1 MPQDKKQVLPRH
13 VAIIMDGNGR
23 WAKQHSIEIALGHR
37 RGVETLREIVRYSSD
52 AGIEVLSL
60 YAFSTENWKRS
71 RAEVSA
77 LMALVLDF
85 FKSEIDELHEKGV
98 RIRILGDVSALPPAQ
113 RDAVDNAERIT
124 RENRGL
130 QLNIALNYGS
140 RDEILRAARSLAQMV
155 KSGEIEPEQIDAD
168 IFESKLYTAGQP
180 DVDLLIRT
188 SGELRLSNFLL
199 YQNAYAEMSFPDVLW
214 PDFTAAQ
221 YESALVAFGSRDRR
235 YGGRKT

>member
-1 MPQDKKQVLPRH
+1 MPQDKKALPRH

-23 WAKQHSIEIALGHR
+23 WARKHRLEIALGHR

-71 RAEVSA
+71 QAEVAA
-77 LMALVLDF
+77 LMGLVLDF
-85 FKSEIDELHEKGV
+85 FKSEIDELNEKDV
-98 RIRILGDVSALPPAQ
+98 RIRILGDVHSLPGAQ
-113 RDAVDNAERIT
+113 RQAVRNAERIT
-124 RENRGL
+124 YNNRGL

-140 RDEILRAARSLAQMV
+140 RDEIIRAAKALAQMV
-155 KSGEIEPEQIDAD
+155 KAGELDPDQIDTQM
-168 IFESKLYTAGQP
+168 FESKLYTAGQP

-214 PDFTAAQ
+214 PDFSIGHYQ
-221 YESALVAFGSRDRR
+221 SALASFGSRDRR
-235 YGGRKT
+235 YGGRST

>member
-1 MPQDKKQVLPRH
+1 MQDKKTLPRH

-23 WAKQHSIEIALGHR
+23 WAKKHRLEIAMGHR
-37 RGVETLREIVRYSSD
+37 RGVETLRDIVRYSSD
-52 AGIEVLSL
+52 HGIEVLSL

-71 RAEVSA
+71 QAEVAA

-85 FKSEIDELHEKGV
+85 FKSEIDELHHKGV
-98 RIRILGDVSALPPAQ
+98 CIRILGEVDALPPAQ
-113 RDAVDNAERIT
+113 SEAVRKAERIT
-124 RENRGL
+124 QDNRGL

-140 RDEILRAARSLAQMV
+140 RNEIVRAACILADMV
-155 KSGEIEPEQIDAD
+155 KAGELEPKAIDAEM
-168 IFESKLYTAGQP
+168 FESKLYTCGQP

-214 PDFTAAQ
+214 PDFTVKHYQ
-221 YESALVAFGSRDRR
+221 QVLESFGSRDRR
-235 YGGRKT
+235 YGGRNT

>member
-1 MPQDKKQVLPRH
+1 MPQDKKRDLPRH

-23 WAKQHSIEIALGHR
+23 WAKKHSIEIALGHR

-98 RIRILGDVSALPPAQ
+98 RIRILGDVAALPTAQ
-113 RDAVDNAERIT
+113 QEAVQNAESIT

-140 RDEILRAARSLAQMV
+140 RAEIVRAARVLAQMV
-155 KSGEIEPEQIDAD
+155 KSGEIEPEQIDAEM
-168 IFESKLYTAGQP
+168 FESKLYTAGQP

-188 SGELRLSNFLL
+188 SGELRLSNYLL

-214 PDFTAAQ
+214 PDFTVTQ
-221 YESALVAFGSRDRR
+221 YKSVLASFGSRDRR
-235 YGGRKT
+235 YGGRTT

>member
-1 MPQDKKQVLPRH
+1 MPQDKRQELPRH

-37 RGVETLREIVRYSSD
+37 RGVETLREIVRCSSD
-52 AGIEVLSL
+52 TGIEVLSL

-71 RAEVSA
+71 RVEVSA

-98 RIRILGDVSALPPAQ
+98 RIRILGDVAALPPAQ
-113 RDAVDNAERIT
+113 RDAVRNAERIT

-140 RDEILRAARSLAQMV
+140 RDEIIRASIALAQMV
-155 KSGEIEPEQIDAD
+155 KSGEIDPEQIDAGL
-168 IFESKLYTAGQP
+168 FESKLYTAGQP

-214 PDFTAAQ
+214 PDFTVAQ
-221 YESALVAFGSRDRR
+221 YKSALASFGSRDRR
-235 YGGRKT
+235 YGGRNT

>member
-1 MPQDKKQVLPRH
+1 MPQDKKALPRH

-23 WAKQHSIEIALGHR
+23 WARKHRLEIALGHR

-71 RAEVSA
+71 QAEVAA
-77 LMALVLDF
+77 LMGMVLDF
-85 FKSEIDELHEKGV
+85 FKSEIDELNEKDV
-98 RIRILGDVSALPPAQ
+98 RIRILGDVHSLPGAQ
-113 RDAVDNAERIT
+113 RQAVQNAERIT
-124 RENRGL
+124 YSNRGL

-140 RDEILRAARSLAQMV
+140 RDEIIRAAKALAQMV
-155 KSGEIEPEQIDAD
+155 KTGELDPDQIDTQM
-168 IFESKLYTAGQP
+168 FESKLYTAGQP

-214 PDFTAAQ
+214 PDFSIGHYQ
-221 YESALVAFGSRDRR
+221 SALASFGSRDRR
-235 YGGRKT
+235 YGGRST

>member
-1 MPQDKKQVLPRH
+1 M
-13 VAIIMDGNGR
+13 
-23 WAKQHSIEIALGHR
+23 
-37 RGVETLREIVRYSSD
+37 
-52 AGIEVLSL
+52 
-60 YAFSTENWKRS
+60 
-71 RAEVSA
+71 
-77 LMALVLDF
+77 
-85 FKSEIDELHEKGV
+85 
-98 RIRILGDVSALPPAQ
+98 GDVSALPPAQ
-113 RDAVDNAERIT
+113 RDAVDNAGRIT

-155 KSGEIEPEQIDAD
+155 KSGEIDPEQIDAD
-168 IFESKLYTAGQP
+168 LFESKLYTAGQP